1 MSEIVIIAAVG
12 RNGELGYRNTLPW
25 HLPDDLK
32 RFKALTMGAPVVM
45 GRNTWHSLGRPLP
58 GRTNVVVS
66 RTLARSQTDAAH
78 TEREPESTLP
88 SGVRCFPTLE
98 AALAALAKAPTVFVI
113 GGAQLYAA
121 ALPFADRLE
130 LTEVDAEVSADA
142 FFPPWPK
149 TEFVEVARTRHPAD
163 ANHPYPFAFVTY
175 RRVQSRT
182 QST

>member
-12 RNGELGYRNTLPW
+12 RNGELGYRNALPW

-32 RFKALTMGAPVVM
+32 RFKQLTLGAPVVM

-66 RTLARSQTDAAH
+66 RTLARSQTDAAP

-130 LTEVDAEVSADA
+130 LTEVDAAPPADA
-142 FFPPWPK
+142 FFPAWPRSD
-149 TEFVEVARTRHPAD
+149 FVAVARTTHPAD
-163 ANHPYPFAFVTY
+163 ANHAYPFAFVTY